1 MAPVRSPEIGELR
14 AFCAAADL
22 GSLGRA
28 ARLLRISQPGL
39 SKRLRTLEALAGTQL
54 LERSPRGVTLT
65 PAGAR
70 LYVEARKLLA
80 QAEAVDELM
89 SGLPAGDAPVR
100 LAASHTIAEFVLP
113 GPLAEFERRRGRHLS
128 VELIVANSA
137 VVRDMVGEG
146 RAEFGIAAVAAGERP
161 TGSMREIPFCDDEVV
176 VGVPN
181 GHPWATQAEIDPEEL
196 VRTPMIMRDPS
207 ANTRRIVQAALEERG
222 LRLANPLAEVGST
235 SAAKAT
241 AVSEGAPILL
251 SRLALHSA
259 REGLTARGV
268 AGMRFERRFVLL
280 VGAEETLT
288 AAARALI
295 EHLLHAAGE
304 VPRVAGEIP
313 GVAGKSSG
321 DARAKIPGDD
331 APNASGVLTAG

>member
-1 MAPVRSPEIGELR
+1 MTPVRSPEIGELR

-28 ARLLRISQPGL
+28 ARLLRISQPAL
-39 SKRLRTLEALAGTQL
+39 SKRLRTLEALAAARL

-65 PAGAR
+65 PAGTR

-80 QAEAVDELM
+80 QAEEVDELM
-89 SGLPAGDAPVR
+89 AGLPGGDAPVR

-113 GPLAEFERRRGRHLS
+113 GPLAEFERRRHRHLS

-137 VVRDMVGEG
+137 VVHDMVGEG
-146 RAEFGIAAVAAGERP
+146 RAEFGIAAVEADDRP
-161 TGSMREIPFCDDEVV
+161 SATLRELPFCDDEVV
-176 VGVPN
+176 VGVPE
-181 GHPWATQAEIDPEEL
+181 GHPWCRLEEIDPAEL

-207 ANTRRIVQAALEERG
+207 ANTRRIVQTALEERG
-222 LRLANPLAEVGST
+222 LELESPLAEVGST

-241 AVSEGAPILL
+241 AISEGAPILL
-251 SRLALHSA
+251 SRLALRVA
-259 REGLTARGV
+259 GEGLGARRV
-268 AGMRFERRFVLL
+268 AGMRFLRRFVLL

-295 EHLLHAAGE
+295 DHLLQAAT
-304 VPRVAGEIP
+304 EIP
-313 GVAGKSSG
+313 GETADPAEEHRAG
-321 DARAKIPGDD
+321 
-331 APNASGVLTAG
+331 TAGRLKPITTG